1 MTDSLE
7 RTFQELRGHLSTESG
22 ISAPTHTDPFFTF
35 LHEPDETLELHRR
48 LRRWCP
54 ILERDGLNVEICS
67 LRKLVWDAVE
77 ASDRWDDWLEAEEPG
92 KYSGANTSMRDVLL
106 REKSSAASA
115 VLRAGILPRL
125 AQVLG
130 RGDRRRLVLLTDTA
144 LLHPWFRPDKIS
156 SSLHDQILCS
166 TVLFYPGHLRGPK
179 GLCFLDFHAED
190 TGGYRS
196 TILGGHS

>member
-1 MTDSLE
+1 LTDSLE
-7 RTFQELRGHLSTESG
+7 RTFQELRGLLGNESG

-35 LHEPDETLELHRR
+35 IHETHETLELHRC
-48 LRRWCP
+48 LRRWGP
-54 ILERDGLNVEICS
+54 ILERDGLQVEIHS

-92 KYSGANTSMRDVLL
+92 HYAAANTSMRDVLI
-106 REKSSAASA
+106 RDKSASASA

-125 AQVLG
+125 GELLS

-156 SSLHDQILCS
+156 NSLHDQILCS
-166 TVLFYPGHLRGPK
+166 TVLFYPGHRRGPK
-179 GLCFLDFHAED
+179 GLHFLDFHAED
-190 TGGYRS
+190 SGGYRS
-196 TILGGHS
+196 TILGGL

>member
-77 ASDRWDDWLEAEEPG
+77 ASDRWDDWLEA
-92 KYSGANTSMRDVLL
+92 
-106 REKSSAASA
+106 
-115 VLRAGILPRL
+115 RATGTC
-125 AQVLG
+125 G
-130 RGDRRRLVLLTDTA
+130 SWRRRSK
-144 LLHPWFRPDKIS
+144 R
-156 SSLHDQILCS
+156 
-166 TVLFYPGHLRGPK
+166 
-179 GLCFLDFHAED
+179 
-190 TGGYRS
+190 
-196 TILGGHS
+196 